1 MTSAVVF
8 ILLLGTILVS
18 GKSVDKREEPQ
29 GAFDID
35 RATTIFGAFW
45 GGKCVSTNMG
55 CLATVSDCV
64 DHHCSPKVFMWVL
77 LGVVPALCVGACL
90 LCCCCGCCPWVFALC
105 CACCDGDSEEEEVES
120 SERVSTMT
128 STKAPTEPIKLISER
143 DSTMAAIKPS
153 VEPIKLASSK
163 PSASTANL
171 ASSKSSAEPMKY
183 KLAPSKTAAEPSK
196 HVSERANNKAAAMGY
211 QGTTKDSMNNT
222 NDAAKLNKKT
232 S

>member
-1 MTSAVVF
+1 MRTLLDHYYG
-8 ILLLGTILVS
+8 ILNYFY
-18 GKSVDKREEPQ
+18 SVDKREEPQ

-120 SERVSTMT
+120 SERWDYTGLRNTQTFLQFVRCFRVSTMT

-143 DSTMAAIKPS
+143 
-153 VEPIKLASSK
+153 
-163 PSASTANL
+163 
-171 ASSKSSAEPMKY
+171 
-183 KLAPSKTAAEPSK
+183 
-196 HVSERANNKAAAMGY
+196 
-211 QGTTKDSMNNT
+211 
-222 NDAAKLNKKT
+222 
-232 S
+232 